1 MRVLYVEDN
10 ALDADLVRR
19 ALQRASPGETVIVV
33 PTLAEARTALSAAE
47 TFDVVLV
54 ELHLPD
60 GHGLDLVT
68 EIRRRRLPVAVVV
81 LTSHGDEHMA
91 ASALRVG
98 ADDYQARHA
107 GFTDQLAATLASAL
121 ERFRADSAR
130 RAGGLRV
137 LYAEHHGLDVDLT
150 RRHCAEHAPYI
161 AFDEVHTAS
170 EVLDRLPSTPEQ
182 SMRYDVLLLDYRLPD
197 DTALDLLKTIRTQRR
212 LDVPVVVVTGQ
223 GDEEVA
229 AQTLRLG
236 ASAYLVKHP
245 HYLVQ
250 LPSVLESAHYR
261 AQLAR
266 ESRRLTATLESITDG
281 FVMLDHDWRFVYVNH
296 EAERLT
302 RRSRAELEGRR
313 LWDAFPELAG
323 SRFEREY
330 HRAVD
335 ERRAVVLEDEFAPLG
350 GWFEVRAYPSDEG
363 LAVYFHDVS
372 ARRDAE
378 RQLREQASLLDKAR
392 DAILVRDLEHRILY
406 WNESAERLY
415 GWSTAEVVGRS
426 VVDVLCPD
434 AGPFLESMASLLQA
448 GEWQGEVRH
457 LTRSG
462 EHLMVEARWTLVRDA
477 AGVPLRV
484 LSIGTDVTERKRIEA
499 QSLRAQRLESL
510 GTLAGGIAHD
520 LNNVLAPI
528 MMSIDLLAADETD
541 AGRLAMLSTI
551 EASARRGADMV
562 RQILSFARGMEGRRV
577 DVQPSDLLRD
587 IEKIARET
595 FPKNISVRCEVVHDL
610 WHVTGDPTQL
620 HQVLLNLSVNAR
632 DAMATGGVL
641 RLRAA
646 NTTLDDQC
654 AAGQLD
660 GQVGPYVVM
669 EVEDTGCGMPPE
681 VVDRIFEPF
690 YTTKDLDKGT
700 GLGLS
705 TTLAIVKSHGGFIR
719 VDSEPGHGSTCR
731 VFLPA
736 LTEGIIEQATPADAA
751 DLPHGRGEVVLVV
764 DDERAI
770 RDVTRQTLEA
780 HGYVVRLAAD
790 GAEAVV
796 LYASQAG
803 EIDIVLADMMMPVM
817 DGRSTVHAL
826 RSLNPDVRIIATS
839 GLSGN
844 AQRAAQVEMGATPFL
859 SKPFTAE
866 TLLHAIREALDGPP
880 RG

>member
-19 ALQRASPGETVIVV
+19 ALARAQPPHDVHVV
-33 PTLAEARTALSAAE
+33 PTLAQARDVLAAP
-47 TFDVVLV
+47 DGYDLVLID
-54 ELHLPD
+54 LNLPD
-60 GHGLDLVT
+60 GHGLELVAEVRT
-68 EIRRRRLPVAVVV
+68 RRLPVAVVV
-81 LTSHGDEHMA
+81 LTSQGDEPTVVA
-91 ASALRVG
+91 ALKAG
-98 ADDYQARHA
+98 ADDYQAKCSVIDH
-107 GFTDQLAATLASAL
+107 LPSTLELAL

-137 LYAEHHGLDVDLT
+137 LYAEHHAQDVDLT
-150 RRHCAEHAPYI
+150 RRHCAEHAPHI
-161 AFDEVHTAS
+161 AFDVVHAAS
-170 EVLDRLPSTPEQ
+170 AVLDRLPSTPEQ
-182 SMRYDVLLLDYRLPD
+182 LMPYDVLLLDYRLPGE
-197 DTALDLLKTIRTQRR
+197 TALDLLKIIRTHRH

-229 AQTLRLG
+229 TQTLRLG
-236 ASAYLVKHP
+236 ASDYLVKHP

-266 ESRRLTATLESITDG
+266 QSRRLTATLESITDA
-281 FVMLDHDWRFVYVNH
+281 FVMLAHDWRFVYVNH

-302 RRSRAELEGRR
+302 RRSRGELLGRTV
-313 LWDAFPELAG
+313 WDAFPELVG

-330 HRAVD
+330 
-335 ERRAVVLEDEFAPLG
+335 RRAADDRQAVVFEEEFAPLG
-350 GWFEVRAYPSDEG
+350 GRFEVHVYPSDEG

-392 DAILVRDLEHRILY
+392 DAILVRDLEHTILY

-415 GWSTAEVVGRS
+415 GWSAGDVLGRS
-426 VVDVLCPD
+426 VVDILYPD
-434 AGPFLESMASLLQA
+434 AGPFLEAMALLQQA
-448 GEWQGEVRH
+448 GEWQGELHHV
-457 LTRSG
+457 TRSG
-462 EHLMVEARWTLVRDA
+462 EHLVVEARWTLVRDA
-477 AGVPLRV
+477 DDAPLRV

-499 QSLRAQRLESL
+499 QFLRAQRLESL

-541 AGRLAMLSTI
+541 PGHLAMLGTI

-562 RQILSFARGMEGRRV
+562 RQILSFARGMEGRRI
-577 DVQPSDLLRD
+577 DLQPSYLLRD
-587 IEKIARET
+587 IEKIANEA
-595 FPKNISVRCEVVHDL
+595 FPKNITARCEVAPEV
-610 WHVTGDPTQL
+610 WNVAGDPTQL

-632 DAMATGGVL
+632 DAMATGGRL
-641 RLRAA
+641 YLRAA
-646 NTTLDDQC
+646 NVTLDDQF
-654 AAGQLD
+654 AASQLD
-660 GQVGPYVVM
+660 GQAGPYVVL
-669 EVEDTGCGMPPE
+669 EVEDTGCGMPPG

-719 VDSEPGHGSTCR
+719 VYSEPGHGSTFR

-736 LTEGIIEQATPADAA
+736 LTDRITEQAPPVVGA
-751 DLPHGRGEVVLVV
+751 DLPRGRGEAVLVV
-764 DDERAI
+764 DDEDAI

-796 LYASQAG
+796 HHVSRAG
-803 EIDIVLADMMMPVM
+803 EIDIILADMMMPVM

-826 RSLNPDVRIIATS
+826 RSLNPNVRIIATS

-844 AQRAAQVEMGATPFL
+844 AQRAAQADMGSVPFL
-859 SKPFTAE
+859 TKPFTAD
-866 TLLHAIREALDGPP
+866 TLLRAIREALDAPP
-880 RG
+880 KG